1 MTSNLAGTGF
11 VLAIW
16 KSSIVDLGHHTV
28 PRLKLLEIPMQKIA
42 IICAFLIVVMAA
54 VVGLLVIFEMMSFES
69 GVTNMLKYGGAIAVL
84 GVASALI
91 SLMMGSKKGEE

>member
-1 MTSNLAGTGF
+1 
-11 VLAIW
+11 
-16 KSSIVDLGHHTV
+16 
-28 PRLKLLEIPMQKIA
+28 MQKIA

-54 VVGLLVIFEMMSFES
+54 IVGLLVIFEMMSFETGMS
-69 GVTNMLKYGGAIAVL
+69 NMLKFGGAIALL